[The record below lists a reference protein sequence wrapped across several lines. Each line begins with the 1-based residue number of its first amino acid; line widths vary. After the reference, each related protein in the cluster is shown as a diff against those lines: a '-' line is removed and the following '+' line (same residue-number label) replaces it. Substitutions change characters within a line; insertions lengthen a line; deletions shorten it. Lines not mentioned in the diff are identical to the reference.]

1 MAVEKVTIQ
10 QAAGDLLKDKGTE
23 STADTYSFNGSN
35 INPFEASISKLQK
48 NGIINQPVQK
58 KNKSK
63 LLFGNNIIQEPEA
76 KKEKINFEVPKAEN
90 KYNLNTLY
98 NYFKNVKYG
107 IEQFDAASAP
117 YVKQALGH
125 LPDKDSLYAAVD
137 SNKRIAAILL
147 EANLL

>member
-48 NGIINQPVQK
+48 NGIITQFAQK
-58 KNKSK
+58 NEKNK

-76 KKEKINFEVPKAEN
+76 KSKKTEFEVPEKN
-90 KYNLNTLY
+90 NYNLSTLY

-117 YVKQALGH
+117 YVKQALSY
-125 LPDKDSLYAAVD
+125 LPDRDSLYAAVD